1 MTGNSHRMIINRTI
15 LHTALYPILAHSLRL
30 WYGFE
35 IIRSSVLKF
44 FFYTN
49 VLLMVGG
56 WYESTLIAKDQEY
69 DERDIAKALLFTVLF
84 MTLVE
89 IHWIIGGL

>member
-1 MTGNSHRMIINRTI
+1 MIVTKTI
-15 LHTALYPILAHSLRL
+15 FHTALYPILAHSLRL

-35 IIRSSVLKF
+35 IIRSSILKF

-56 WYESTLIAKDQEY
+56 WYESMLIAKGQDY

-84 MTLVE
+84 MVLIE
-89 IHWIIGGL
+89 IHWILGGL